1 MLKNKFL
8 LVALIISITL
18 FFIKEEQSAKVLLA
32 ISAVIFGFMFYK
44 LNISKWKMIYS
55 RKIRLHLV

>member
-1 MLKNKFL
+1 MLKNKFS

-18 FFIKEEQSAKVLLA
+18 FFIKEEQTAKVLLT

-44 LNISKWKMIYS
+44 LNIPS
-55 RKIRLHLV
+55 RKVKGR